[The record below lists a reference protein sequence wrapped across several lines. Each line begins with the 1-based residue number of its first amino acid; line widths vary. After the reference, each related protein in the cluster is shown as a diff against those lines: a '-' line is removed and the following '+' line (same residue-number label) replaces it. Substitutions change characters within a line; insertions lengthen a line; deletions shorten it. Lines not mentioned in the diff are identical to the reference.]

1 MSRHRDVATLAP
13 FPPLYYSRSRYGHPH
28 RPPGRA
34 QRGGDDARHT
44 EDRRSEIG
52 DRRSEI
58 GDRRSEIGDRRSE
71 IGDRRDDHSLPAVAL
86 LGALLVLTVV
96 AILGT
101 TGCLEEETQQ
111 GMETATKQQALAGDW
126 AWT

>member
-1 MSRHRDVATLAP
+1 MRDTLK
-13 FPPLYYSRSRYGHPH
+13 
-28 RPPGRA
+28 
-34 QRGGDDARHT
+34 
-44 EDRRSEIG
+44 IG

-71 IGDRRDDHSLPAVAL
+71 IGDRRANDHSLPAVAL

-96 AILGT
+96 AILGP
-101 TGCLEEETQQ
+101 TGCIEEETQQ